1 VSDIKIKETPVE
13 DEQAQPILTHEKSLS
28 QKIAHGSEARDIL
41 DQQMVMLGIQLVTQL
56 NVLIKT
62 SRIYERTNT
71 ALDKPVDAML
81 TLIKTM
87 AHDQPVTL
95 RLQNDFLFLGDSHL
109 KVNAQQMAVATSIID
124 VLNTWKIGGM
134 TFSLAAESKDLR
146 EFAALFVSFDPGN
159 KTLEDL
165 QKEIRARGIA
175 GIDLEEQRQLQIRK
189 GPGTAGNT
197 GPGTAGNT
205 GSGTAGN
212 TGPGTAGNTG
222 PDGTEN
228 ADPKMQRKAN
238 ARNAYAK
245 VGGSVGTL
253 TQSAREGGT
262 VSFKQAR
269 RAIQNIID
277 LMVDDEAS
285 VLGLTTLRCHD
296 QYTHNHSVNVSL
308 LSIALANRAGYPK
321 VELADLGLAALFH
334 DMGKSTIPMEVLNK
348 PGEFTDEDW
357 VAMRNHPTEGVL
369 SLSKMRGITNLPGRM
384 AAASF
389 EHHMNLDFSG
399 YPKLTVPWTISLT
412 GRILTIADC
421 YDAMTSSRV
430 YRREPMSPS
439 KVLNMMLSKSGK
451 SFDAVLLKLFVN
463 CVGIL
468 PIGSLVMLDTNELA
482 VVLKPA
488 VDKANTER
496 PFVRVITDPQGNSID
511 HGREIDLTEKN
522 ETGDFRDN
530 IIRLIDNT
538 EYKFDT
544 SRYFV

>member
-1 VSDIKIKETPVE
+1 VSDIKIKEAPVA
-13 DEQAQPILTHEKSLS
+13 DEQAQPILTHERSLS
-28 QKIAHGSEARDIL
+28 QKIAHGSEASDIL

-62 SRIYERTNT
+62 SRIYERTNA

-87 AHDQPVTL
+87 AQDQPVTL
-95 RLQNDFLFLGDSHL
+95 RLQNDFLFLGNSHL

-124 VLNTWKIGGM
+124 ALNAWKIGGM
-134 TFSLAAESKDLR
+134 TFSLTVESKDLR
-146 EFAALFVSFDPGN
+146 EFAALFVSLDPDN
-159 KTLEDL
+159 KTIEDL
-165 QKEIRARGIA
+165 QKEITARGIV
-175 GIDLEEQRQLQIRK
+175 GIELEEQRQLQIRQ
-189 GPGTAGNT
+189 GPGTAGDT

-205 GSGTAGN
+205 GLGTA
-212 TGPGTAGNTG
+212 ASTG
-222 PDGTEN
+222 PDGTGST
-228 ADPKMQRKAN
+228 DLKVQRKMN
-238 ARNAYAK
+238 AMNGYAK
-245 VGGSVGTL
+245 VAGSVGTL
-253 TQSAREGGT
+253 TQSSREGGT
-262 VSFKQAR
+262 ASFKQAK

-277 LMVDDEAS
+277 LMVDDEAA

-308 LSIALANRAGYPK
+308 LSIALANRVGYPK

-348 PGEFTDEDW
+348 PGEFTDDDW

-389 EHHMNLDFSG
+389 EHHMNQDFSG

-451 SFDAVLLKLFVN
+451 SFDPVLLKLFVN
-463 CVGIL
+463 CVGII
-468 PIGSLVMLDTNELA
+468 PIGSLVMLETSELA

-488 VDKANTER
+488 EDKANGER
-496 PFVRVITDPQGNSID
+496 PIVRVITDPQGNSVD
-511 HGREIDLTEKN
+511 HGREVDLTEKD
-522 ETGDFRDN
+522 ETGDFRHN

-544 SRYFV
+544 SRYFT